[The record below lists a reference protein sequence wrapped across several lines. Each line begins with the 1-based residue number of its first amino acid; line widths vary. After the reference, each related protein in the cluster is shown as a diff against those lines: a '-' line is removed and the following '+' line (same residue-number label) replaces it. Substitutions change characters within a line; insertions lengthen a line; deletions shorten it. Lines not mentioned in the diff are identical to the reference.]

1 MKWIVLFTL
10 VIALVIGVLITIALA
25 TYVRELKA
33 LPTIKN
39 NDLDDDES
47 SDLVFVLGLFASGI
61 FVFLCLT
68 SCSIVFFL

>member
-10 VIALVIGVLITIALA
+10 VIALAIGVLITIALA

-33 LPTIKN
+33 LPPIKN
-39 NDLDDDES
+39 NDLDDDEPQ
-47 SDLVFVLGLFASGI
+47 DIVFFVGLFAAGL